1 MKFWQWLLAWVFIG
15 AFVIGMVLSIV
26 YLLNKETSQREINRN
41 KYAITLNDVVLDSKE
56 EIKYYRAQNDY
67 NLCFKKKGARV
78 CITASN
84 TIGETLMVG
93 TKLNVK
99 YDKLTSELID
109 YSFVEEDDNGSE
121 NATSN

>member
-1 MKFWQWLLAWVFIG
+1 MKLWQWLLAWVFIG
-15 AFVIGMVLSIV
+15 AFVVGLILSIV
-26 YLLNKETSQREINRN
+26 YLLNKETEQREINRN
-41 KYAITLNDVVLDSKE
+41 KYAITLNNVVLDSKE

-67 NLCFKKKGARV
+67 TLCLKKEGTRV